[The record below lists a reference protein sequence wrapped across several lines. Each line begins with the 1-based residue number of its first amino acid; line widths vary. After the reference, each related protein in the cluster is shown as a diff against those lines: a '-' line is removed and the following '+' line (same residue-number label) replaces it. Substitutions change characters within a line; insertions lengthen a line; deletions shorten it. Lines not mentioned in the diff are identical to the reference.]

1 MFKPIVTSTSFYHFL
16 NKNRLMGLC
25 CTQCGA
31 LFLPP
36 RPICIRCLSSEMDW
50 VQMNGSG
57 KLITFTTSAVGASHM
72 LEKGYDR
79 TNHYCCGAAELDE
92 GSRVSA
98 HVVGVDVR
106 DPDNIRIGTPV
117 MLEFSKSMD
126 TPAIL
131 TFRAKTEEVI

>member
-1 MFKPIVTSTSFYHFL
+1 M
-16 NKNRLMGLC
+16 LMN
-25 CTQCGA
+25 
-31 LFLPP
+31 
-36 RPICIRCLSSEMDW
+36 SE
-50 VQMNGSG
+50 
-57 KLITFTTSAVGASHM
+57 FTTIAVGASRM
-72 LEKGYDR
+72 FEKGYDR
-79 TNHYCCGAAELDE
+79 DNHYCCEIVELDE

-106 DPDNIRIGTPV
+106 DPDNIRIDTPV